1 MYFPKHK
8 YSIQEKRLM
17 KSLDWRY
24 LSRRKECILQPG
36 RGDYFL
42 DQLLLMLAM
51 GDAVPLALVFIPL
64 STPLLNCAVSEVCW
78 CLLLSLWLGI
88 NLSLERGRAAL
99 GGQVCLHVRLS
110 AFCSFTYKFSRL
122 YTIHYAPPAPSFN
135 MCPFPSVQQYWAFWA
150 ACSPPSLPPQFT
162 GPHCSL
168 CLKCFSVLSSF
179 HLLLPNSELIIC
191 FADKD
196 GEALQSQQKQD
207 RELTVAQIM
216 NSLLQNSELNWRT

>member
-1 MYFPKHK
+1 MH
-8 YSIQEKRLM
+8 STTRKRRL
-17 KSLDWRY
+17 
-24 LSRRKECILQPG
+24 LSRSTSSDACNGWCSSPG
-36 RGDYFL
+36 TRFYSSINPSSKL
-42 DQLLLMLAM
+42 
-51 GDAVPLALVFIPL
+51 
-64 STPLLNCAVSEVCW
+64 CKVSEVCW

-216 NSLLQNSELNWRT
+216 NSFLQNSELNGRT